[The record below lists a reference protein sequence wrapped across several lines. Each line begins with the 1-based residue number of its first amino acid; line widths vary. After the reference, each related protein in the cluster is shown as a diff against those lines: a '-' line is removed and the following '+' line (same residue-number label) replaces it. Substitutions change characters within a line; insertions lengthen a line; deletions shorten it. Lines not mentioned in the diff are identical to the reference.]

1 MLNFE
6 DARKKPEEG
15 YVVLPVSTYNALL
28 SRLHL
33 LEEHLVT
40 VDKLPYNDSIEVY
53 FNKKLIHEL
62 ARKQMLRELGAEE
75 LQRYDVAAPDELS
88 LYSSTLAT
96 RKPDEHAEPGETGEP
111 EESE

>member
-1 MLNFE
+1 MMDFE
-6 DARKKPEEG
+6 DDRKKPDEG
-15 YVVLPVSTYNALL
+15 YVVLPVSAYNALL

-40 VDKLPYNDSIEVY
+40 VGKVSYDDSIEVY

-75 LQRYDVAAPDELS
+75 LQHYDVIMPDNLS
-88 LYSSTLAT
+88 LYGATLAT
-96 RKPDEHAEPGETGEP
+96 RKPDES
-111 EESE
+111 EEAVDTND

>member
-6 DARKKPEEG
+6 DTRKKPEEG
-15 YVVLPVSTYNALL
+15 YVVLPVSAYTEML

-40 VDKLPYNDSIEVY
+40 VGKVSYDDSIEVY

-62 ARKQMLRELGAEE
+62 ASKQMLNELGAEE
-75 LQRYDVAAPDELS
+75 LQRYDVVAPDELS

-96 RKPDEHAEPGETGEP
+96 RKPDEP
-111 EESE
+111 EEAADTND

>member
-6 DARKKPEEG
+6 DARKKPDEG
-15 YVVLPVSTYNALL
+15 YVVLPVSAYNALL

-40 VDKLPYNDSIEVY
+40 VGKVSYDDSIEVY

-62 ARKQMLRELGAEE
+62 ACRQMLRELGAEE
-75 LQRYDVAAPDELS
+75 ELQHYDVAAPDELS

-96 RKPDEHAEPGETGEP
+96 RKPDEP
-111 EESE
+111 EEAVDTND

>member
-15 YVVLPVSTYNALL
+15 YVVLPVSTYGALL

-40 VDKLPYNDSIEVY
+40 VDKVPYDDSIEVY

-62 ARKQMLRELGAEE
+62 ARKQMLNELGAEE
-75 LQRYDVAAPDELS
+75 LQHYDVVAPDELS
-88 LYSSTLAT
+88 LYIGTLAT
-96 RKPDEHAEPGETGEP
+96 RKPDES
-111 EESE
+111 EEAADAND

>member
-15 YVVLPVSTYNALL
+15 YVVLPVSAYTEMLR
-28 SRLHL
+28 RLHL

-40 VDKLPYNDSIEVY
+40 VDKVPYDDSIEVY

-62 ARKQMLRELGAEE
+62 ASKQMLRELGAEE
-75 LQRYDVAAPDELS
+75 ELQHYDVVAPDALS

-96 RKPDEHAEPGETGEP
+96 CKPDEP
-111 EESE
+111 EEAADTND

>member
-6 DARKKPEEG
+6 DARKTPEEG
-15 YVVLPVSTYNALL
+15 YVVLPVSAYTEML

-33 LEEHLVT
+33 LEEHLLT
-40 VDKLPYNDSIEVY
+40 VEKAPYNDSIEVY

-62 ARKQMLRELGAEE
+62 ASKQMQRLLGAEE
-75 LQRYDVAAPDELS
+75 LQHYDVVAPDELS

-96 RKPDEHAEPGETGEP
+96 RKPDEPGERDEPGGP
-111 EESE
+111 E

>member
-1 MLNFE
+1 MNFE
-6 DARKKPEEG
+6 DDRKKPDEG

-40 VDKLPYNDSIEVY
+40 VGKVPYGSSIEVY

-62 ARKQMLRELGAEE
+62 ASKQMLRELGAEE
-75 LQRYDVAAPDELS
+75 LQRYDVVAPDALS

-96 RKPDEHAEPGETGEP
+96 RKPDE
-111 EESE
+111 SEGAMGTND